1 MSAIEKDIR
10 NYISDVGRNL
20 VCSRKL
26 KKQILKDIENDV
38 LDYTDNKQIT
48 DINEIYAHFGTPEE
62 IAKAYLS
69 DAEPQ
74 NIKKAINVR
83 KVIIAAVVAI
93 IMIYLGVMFFIVYDA
108 HNETHGYF
116 TESVKD
122 VTTLSAN
129 IALRR

>member
-1 MSAIEKDIR
+1 MTEI
-10 NYISDVGRNL
+10 N
-20 VCSRKL
+20 
-26 KKQILKDIENDV
+26 KDIEKYLSQVKAYLPCRKADKTAI
-38 LDYTDNKQIT
+38 LE
-48 DINEIYAHFGTPEE
+48 DIRQAILEFAENSGAETIDDIYNRFGTPEE

-129 IALRR
+129 IALRG